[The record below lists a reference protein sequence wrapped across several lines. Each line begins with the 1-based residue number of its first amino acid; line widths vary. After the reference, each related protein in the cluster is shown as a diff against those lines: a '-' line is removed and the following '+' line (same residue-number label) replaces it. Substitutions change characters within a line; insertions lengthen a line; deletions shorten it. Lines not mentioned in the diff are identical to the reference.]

1 MIEVR
6 NVGKRYGNVKALEG
20 VTFKGKNGEFVSIV
34 GPTGSGKTTLLN
46 IIAGLLTPTD
56 GEVIVDDVSLY
67 ELGPSER
74 TAFRRKKFGFIF
86 QSFNLISYLTAIE
99 NVEIPLYLAGVQQT
113 EQRIIAR
120 RLLDK
125 VGLRDRL
132 SHLPSELSTG
142 EQQRVAIARALASN
156 AAVILADEPTGN
168 LDMRTAEELMGYLK
182 ELNMGGVTVL
192 LVTHNP
198 EIAGFADRKIQIVE
212 GRLI

>member
-74 TAFRRKKFGFIF
+74 TAFRREKFGFIF

-156 AAVILADEPTGN
+156 ASVILADEPTGN
-168 LDMRTAEELMGYLK
+168 LDMRTAEELMRYLK
-182 ELNMGGVTVL
+182 ELNTGGVTVL

-198 EIAGFADRKIQIVE
+198 EIAGFADREIQIVD